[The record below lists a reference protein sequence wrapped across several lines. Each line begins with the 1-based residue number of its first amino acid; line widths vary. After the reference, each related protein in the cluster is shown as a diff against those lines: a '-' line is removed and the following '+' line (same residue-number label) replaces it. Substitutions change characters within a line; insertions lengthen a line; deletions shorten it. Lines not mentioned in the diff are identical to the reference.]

1 MRAIQSSHCLNGH
14 VKKGDQDMDFSVCL
28 TCKKGTASH
37 SCEGH
42 GQRWV
47 SLHAKKTACR
57 DAHAAALS
65 VFNSRLSAAKAAAA
79 AAAPVAEDPV
89 PPSGDS
95 VASLWEECK
104 SNKKMTVIVTEI
116 EASVLAAS
124 EEFDDE
130 PCFKPEEGFKEV
142 IFNAIGYRRDIDTAK
157 QKMEDLVAKHDDEI
171 RELRGVIRKQVDT
184 IRCLETMVKDQQ
196 CELVHLRAENTRL
209 RKEIEELQ
217 DENNALRMEISQMRA
232 EITQLRE
239 ENTKLREENVTLR
252 SEVGSLKDEMAL
264 MRAQMTAMQKEF
276 DAYKTTNP

>member
-1 MRAIQSSHCLNGH
+1 
-14 VKKGDQDMDFSVCL
+14 
-28 TCKKGTASH
+28 
-37 SCEGH
+37 
-42 GQRWV
+42 
-47 SLHAKKTACR
+47 
-57 DAHAAALS
+57 